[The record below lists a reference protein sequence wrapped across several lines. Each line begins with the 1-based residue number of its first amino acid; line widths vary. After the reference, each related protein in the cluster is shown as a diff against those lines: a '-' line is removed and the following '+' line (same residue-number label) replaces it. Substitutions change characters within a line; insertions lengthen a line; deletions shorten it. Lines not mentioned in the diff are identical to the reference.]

1 MQGKL
6 YSIQA
11 LRGLGALAVVIF
23 HALSLFPFITF
34 RAGAAGVDLF
44 FVISGIVMSMS
55 ITEKTK
61 PVEFMIRRFI
71 RVAPMYWIATTLA
84 IFYFSSRYHMT
95 ISTEH
100 IITSYFFL
108 PPPAENVF
116 PILYPGWTLNFEM
129 FFYLVLSILILIN
142 NNTIYTAICILLILG
157 SISKDVSGVAG
168 SYYLTE
174 GLLEFALG
182 LIIGQLIKSGYAPQ
196 KIPSLILIASSI
208 ILFSTSSQ
216 FKSEGVIAWGIP
228 SSLLIV
234 GCLGFESSKF
244 MRSTN
249 GSFFERQVTRFI
261 YSMQLSYGL
270 SIWSFPNKHSY
281 LIVAMAIV
289 LSLSIGSAAY
299 QVIERPLLK
308 LSMRTSVKNSYPQ
321 RVVCKARELGVNDSD
336 LA

>member
-61 PVEFMIRRFI
+61 PVGFMIRRFI

-84 IFYFSSRYHMT
+84 IFYFASRYHMT

-100 IITSYFFL
+100 IITSYLFL
-108 PPPAENVF
+108 PPPAEYVL

-142 NNTIYTAICILLILG
+142 NNTIYTAISILLILG
-157 SISKDVSGVAG
+157 SISKNVSGVAG

-196 KIPSLILIASSI
+196 KIPSIILITSSI
-208 ILFSTSSQ
+208 IIFSTSSH

-228 SSLLIV
+228 SALLIL

-244 MRSTN
+244 IRSQIVQFL
-249 GSFFERQVTRFI
+249 GEASYSI
-261 YSMQLSYGL
+261 YLFHA
-270 SIWSFPNKHSY
+270 IAIWIIDWSFPNEHSY
-281 LIVAMAIV
+281 LIVAMAII
-289 LSLSIGSAAY
+289 LSLSVGSAAY

-321 RVVCKARELGVNDSD
+321 RVVCKARELGIKV
-336 LA
+336 